1 MMNSKFVASCADAQL
16 GPANLLARSVFLS
29 SSEPAATA
37 PKRSRR
43 LAFLSASP
51 PVLKR
56 SARFRLSESTS
67 PSSVPSACADA
78 AMAAAPLR
86 ASPKRSL
93 RRRSFSSSAEVSTF
107 AGVVTP
113 VPKRLA
119 RSRILS
125 CTLGAAWSET
135 RPNLFARS
143 SFFNL
148 SSSGAATPKRLAR
161 SSFLSSSNSGAAMP
175 KRLALSRS
183 FVLTSPPPAT
193 VAAGFFS
200 SAAFSSPAL
209 SPAASPVGAWA
220 SASFASLASAFSG
233 AVSSDAAGAAA
244 AAAAG
249 GAGGVASA
257 LMSRSTRS
265 PLEPACGRPLSLSF
279 CFRAATVSLVN
290 SSFEAIA
297 AAPPSATRSGAFA
310 PPAPLSLATTPINA

>member
-244 AAAAG
+244 AAAAAADAA
-249 GAGGVASA
+249 GASCQGLVRLRLLLFFLLSNLRRRIPQRICFSLLPTLGAA
-257 LMSRSTRS
+257 FCAILCLEETGRS
-265 PLEPACGRPLSLSF
+265 
-279 CFRAATVSLVN
+279 
-290 SSFEAIA
+290 
-297 AAPPSATRSGAFA
+297 
-310 PPAPLSLATTPINA
+310 